1 MSQAVVRSLGQG
13 SSPLT
18 RGKQY
23 PLPSDKVVDGLI
35 PAHAGKT
42 SRCGATRRRCRAH
55 PRSRGE
61 NDKLL
66 MGLQVDPGSSPLT
79 RGKHRRTQRHCLG
92 RGLIPAHAGK
102 TCPAAHA
109 SSSER
114 AHPRSRGENI
124 GDAGGEPAGAGSSPL
139 TRGKQIR
146 SADGIPVLGLIPA
159 HAGKTPRP
167 KKPCARAPAHPR
179 SRGENNFLTVR

>member
-1 MSQAVVRSLGQG
+1 MELMPG

-18 RGKQY
+18 RGKHVAGCS
-23 PLPSDKVVDGLI
+23 PLSWPGLI

-42 SRCGATRRRCRAH
+42 ISAPFGQGRRWAH